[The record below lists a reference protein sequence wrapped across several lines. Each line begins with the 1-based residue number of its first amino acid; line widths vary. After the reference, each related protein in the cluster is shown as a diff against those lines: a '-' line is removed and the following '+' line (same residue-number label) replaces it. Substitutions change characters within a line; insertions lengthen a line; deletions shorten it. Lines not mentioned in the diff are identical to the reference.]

1 MTMIKSISILPDILI
16 NKIAAGEVVER
27 PFSVVKELVENSID
41 AEADEISITLRD
53 GGKTYIE
60 IADNGKGMT
69 EDDLLLSFERHATS
83 KIQNYED
90 LVSIETMGFRGEA
103 LPSIASVS
111 IVEAASRLKGSDEGS
126 LVTIKGGVISGVQPI
141 PLRQSTVIKV
151 KSLFFNVPARRKFL
165 KDAMKEYRYIYTYFK
180 KLALSHPE
188 LNLKFI
194 HNEKTIFDLR
204 KEDLKNRIGSVLNEV
219 NKDSLIE
226 VSNSIG
232 QYSLS
237 GFIGK
242 KELARKGKDNQY
254 LFINGRIVED
264 KIISYTVFHTFR
276 NMIEHGYYPF
286 YILFI
291 ELPFSELDVNVHPA
305 KLTVKFTDELRVKK
319 LIQEGIG
326 RVLRESLSIYDLG
339 MNENEEVGSDVIPNT
354 DDGTEFFDKTSN
366 TYQTPKENDHVTSEN
381 IDKYTAKKERDFFR
395 PETPGSK
402 ILNIQNEVIV
412 SENIWQMHNKYIF
425 IQVESGIMIIDQHV
439 AHERILYEKAIKS
452 FSKEKLP
459 SQALLFP
466 VNIELSFEDRLILKE
481 ITDYMNGLGFVLR
494 EFGGNSFIIEE
505 TPLGIEVGDEKR
517 EVLDLIDNFKLYR
530 KKKMG
535 VIESVAASYSCKRA
549 IKTGQNLTPD
559 EMITLIN
566 DLFQCEFPHVC
577 PHGRPVVIDLSL
589 KELDKRFMRI

>member
-1 MTMIKSISILPDILI
+1 
-16 NKIAAGEVVER
+16 
-27 PFSVVKELVENSID
+27 
-41 AEADEISITLRD
+41 
-53 GGKTYIE
+53 
-60 IADNGKGMT
+60 
-69 EDDLLLSFERHATS
+69 
-83 KIQNYED
+83 
-90 LVSIETMGFRGEA
+90 
-103 LPSIASVS
+103 
-111 IVEAASRLKGSDEGS
+111 
-126 LVTIKGGVISGVQPI
+126 
-141 PLRQSTVIKV
+141 
-151 KSLFFNVPARRKFL
+151 
-165 KDAMKEYRYIYTYFK
+165 
-180 KLALSHPE
+180 
-188 LNLKFI
+188 
-194 HNEKTIFDLR
+194 
-204 KEDLKNRIGSVLNEV
+204 
-219 NKDSLIE
+219 
-226 VSNSIG
+226 
-232 QYSLS
+232 
-237 GFIGK
+237 
-242 KELARKGKDNQY
+242 
-254 LFINGRIVED
+254 
-264 KIISYTVFHTFR
+264 
-276 NMIEHGYYPF
+276 
-286 YILFI
+286 
-291 ELPFSELDVNVHPA
+291 
-305 KLTVKFTDELRVKK
+305 
-319 LIQEGIG
+319 
-326 RVLRESLSIYDLG
+326 
-339 MNENEEVGSDVIPNT
+339 
-354 DDGTEFFDKTSN
+354 
-366 TYQTPKENDHVTSEN
+366 
-381 IDKYTAKKERDFFR
+381 
-395 PETPGSK
+395 
-402 ILNIQNEVIV
+402 V

>member
-1 MTMIKSISILPDILI
+1 MTISDKISILPDILI
-16 NKIAAGEVVER
+16 NKIAAGEVVDR

-41 AEADEISITLRD
+41 ASADEISVTLKD

-60 IADNGKGMT
+60 ITDNGIGMT

-83 KIQNYED
+83 KIKNYDD

-111 IVEAASRLKGSDEGS
+111 IVEAASKKKDSSEGS
-126 LVTIKGGVISGVQPI
+126 LVVIKGGVIEGVQPT

-165 KDAMKEYRYIYTYFK
+165 KDATQEYRHIYTYFK

-188 LNLKFI
+188 LNLKLI
-194 HNEKTIFDLR
+194 HNEKVIFDLR
-204 KEDLKNRIGSVLNEV
+204 KEEIKNRISSVLNEV
-219 NKDSLIE
+219 NKESLIE

-232 QYSLS
+232 QYKLS

-264 KIISYTVFHTFR
+264 KLISYTVFQTFK

-291 ELPFSELDVNVHPA
+291 DLPFSEIDVNVHPA

-319 LIQEGIG
+319 LIQEGVG

-339 MNENEEVGSDVIPNT
+339 INENDEVDQEINSASDENS
-354 DDGTEFFDKTSN
+354 EFFQN
-366 TYQTPKENDHVTSEN
+366 TPNAYVKPKENNSVTAES
-381 IDKYTAKKERDFFR
+381 IDKYKTKNEQDFFR
-395 PETPGSK
+395 PQTLGTK
-402 ILNIQNEVIV
+402 ILNIRNEVIV

-425 IQVESGIMIIDQHV
+425 IQVESGVLVIDQHV
-439 AHERILYEKAIKS
+439 AHERILYEKAIKA
-452 FSKEKLP
+452 FSKETLP

-466 VNIELSFEDRLILKE
+466 VNIDLSFEDRLILKE
-481 ITDYMNGLGFVLR
+481 ISEYMKGLGFVLR

-549 IKTGQNLTPD
+549 IKSGQSLTQD
-559 EMITLIN
+559 EMIDLIN

-577 PHGRPVVIDLSL
+577 PHGRPVIIDLSL

>member
-1 MTMIKSISILPDILI
+1 MTTSDKISILPDILI

-60 IADNGKGMT
+60 VADNGKGMT

-83 KIQNYED
+83 KIQNYDD
-90 LVSIETMGFRGEA
+90 LISIETMGFRGEA

-111 IVEAASRLKGSDEGS
+111 IVEAASRLKDNSEGS
-126 LVTIKGGVISGVQPI
+126 LLTIKGGVISGVQPT

-165 KDAMKEYRYIYTYFK
+165 KDAAKEYRYIYTYFK

-188 LNLKFI
+188 LNLKLV

-204 KEDLKNRIGSVLNEV
+204 KEDIKDRISSVLNEV

-242 KELARKGKDNQY
+242 KELARKGKDNQF

-291 ELPFSELDVNVHPA
+291 DLPFSEIDVNVHPS

-319 LIQEGIG
+319 LIQEGVG

-339 MNENEEVGSDVIPNT
+339 INEGSSEEIAPAET
-354 DDGTEFFDKTSN
+354 ATYSN
-366 TYQTPKENDHVTSEN
+366 QKVNNQIVSEN
-381 IDKYTAKKERDFFR
+381 IEKYKSEKKPDFLR
-395 PETPGSK
+395 PETLGAR

-481 ITDYMNGLGFVLR
+481 ITDYMNGLGFVLK

-549 IKTGQNLTPD
+549 IKSGHSLTPD
-559 EMITLIN
+559 EMIELIN

-577 PHGRPVVIDLSL
+577 PHGRPVIIDLSL
-589 KELDKRFMRI
+589 KELDKRFLRI

>member
-27 PFSVVKELVENSID
+27 PFSVVKELIENSID

-83 KIQNYED
+83 KIKNYDD
-90 LVSIETMGFRGEA
+90 LISIETMGFRGEA

-111 IVEAASRLKGSDEGS
+111 IVEAASRLKDSNEGS
-126 LVTIKGGVISGVQPI
+126 LVTIKGGVISGVQPT

-165 KDAMKEYRYIYTYFK
+165 KDATKEYRYIYTYFK

-188 LNLKFI
+188 LNLKLV
-194 HNEKTIFDLR
+194 HNDKNIFDLR
-204 KEDLKNRIGSVLNEV
+204 KEDIKNRISSVLKEV
-219 NKDSLIE
+219 NQDSLIE

-232 QYSLS
+232 QYKLS

-242 KELARKGKDNQY
+242 KELARKGKDNQF

-291 ELPFSELDVNVHPA
+291 DLPFTELDVNVHPA

-319 LIQEGIG
+319 LIQEGVG

-339 MNENEEVGSDVIPNT
+339 MNENEEVGADVIPNT
-354 DDGTEFFDKTSN
+354 DDGTEFFDNTSN
-366 TYQTPKENDHVTSEN
+366 IYQTPKENDHVTSEN
-381 IDKYTAKKERDFFR
+381 IDKYAAKKEKDFFR
-395 PETPGSK
+395 PETLGARV
-402 ILNIQNEVIV
+402 LNIQNEVII

-466 VNIELSFEDRLILKE
+466 VSIELSFEDRLILKE
-481 ITDYMNGLGFVLR
+481 ITDYMNGLGFALR

-505 TPLGIEVGDEKR
+505 TPLGIKVGDEKR
-517 EVLDLIDNFKLYR
+517 EVLDLIDN
-530 KKKMG
+530 
-535 VIESVAASYSCKRA
+535 
-549 IKTGQNLTPD
+549 
-559 EMITLIN
+559 
-566 DLFQCEFPHVC
+566 
-577 PHGRPVVIDLSL
+577 
-589 KELDKRFMRI
+589 

>member
-1 MTMIKSISILPDILI
+1 MTISDKISILPDILI
-16 NKIAAGEVVER
+16 NKIAAGEVVEK

-41 AEADEISITLRD
+41 AEADEIVITLRD

-60 IADNGKGMT
+60 VADNGKGMT

-83 KIQNYED
+83 KIQDYND
-90 LVSIETMGFRGEA
+90 LISIETMGFRGEA

-111 IVEAASRLKGSDEGS
+111 IVEAASRLKDDSEGS
-126 LVTIKGGVISGVQPI
+126 LVIIKGGVISGVQPT

-165 KDAMKEYRYIYTYFK
+165 KDATKEYRFIYTFFK

-188 LNLKFI
+188 LNLKLI
-194 HNEKTIFDLR
+194 HNEKIIFDLR
-204 KEDLKNRIGSVLNEV
+204 KEDLKDRISTVLNEV

-232 QYSLS
+232 QYRLS

-242 KELARKGKDNQY
+242 KELARKGKDNQF

-291 ELPFSELDVNVHPA
+291 ELPFSELDVNVHPT

-319 LIQEGIG
+319 LIQEGVG

-339 MNENEEVGSDVIPNT
+339 INDDNSEEIIPAETTTYSNPKVNDKIVSD
-354 DDGTEFFDKTSN
+354 
-366 TYQTPKENDHVTSEN
+366 N
-381 IDKYTAKKERDFFR
+381 IDKYKAEKKPDFFR
-395 PETPGSK
+395 PETPGARV
-402 ILNIQNEVIV
+402 LNIQNEVIV

-481 ITDYMNGLGFVLR
+481 ITEYMNGLGFVLK

-549 IKTGQNLTPD
+549 IKTGQSLTPD
-559 EMITLIN
+559 EMIELIN
-566 DLFQCEFPHVC
+566 DLFQCDFPHVC